1 MKIKSKGYFG
11 KNIRFTCENCG
22 CVYMV
27 ESKDDWKINISEMT
41 LEEEDGKLSFK
52 NIPDYSVACPQC
64 KYEKHLGFDPSDV
77 PYMARSIICL
87 ISEREDWEERF
98 RVTL

>member
-27 ESKDDWKINISEMT
+27 ESRDDWKINITEMT
-41 LEEEDGKLSFK
+41 VQEDSKLSFK
-52 NIPDYSVACPQC
+52 NIPDYSVVCPQC
-64 KYEKHLGFDPSDV
+64 KHEKHLGFDPSDA
-77 PYMARSIICL
+77 PYMALSIVGL
-87 ISEREDWEERF
+87 LSERKDWGKRF
-98 RVTL
+98 RVKV